1 MSFKTVSGMDLTPLR
16 VTTGDNAADLY
27 KKVGES
33 VVNNALKSLTEGG
46 VGVGIAGQVR
56 ELAETA
62 KVLSGLSKDE
72 EERLYARLK
81 EEREAREKAE
91 KALNEM
97 RSAGSKESLEMFKII
112 VEMMNRQEERF
123 LTLLERLE
131 GKKLNTDSGLLEKL
145 AVAYIQ
151 RLEQAS
157 RSDPDA
163 EIERRLEQV
172 KKLGDI
178 LYPRMSLEDQLKWF
192 TVKEEM
198 ELKKRQAD
206 REERQAEERGKILEQ
221 AIGILAQW
229 AQSRQ
234 ASPAPAGPG
243 PGDNPGEQKP
253 LRRFVCN
260 NCGDEMIL
268 RGNRQPKLC
277 AVCGTPFERQEGAVE
292 PGSEENPGGHQGENT

>member
-1 MSFKTVSGMDLTPLR
+1 MDLSPLR
-16 VTTGDNAADLY
+16 IAAGDDTTDLY

-33 VVNNALKSLTEGG
+33 VVNNALKNLTEGSA
-46 VGVGIAGQVR
+46 GVGIAGQVK

-62 KVLSGLSKDE
+62 KMLSGLTKDE

-91 KALNEM
+91 KMLAEV
-97 RSAGSKESLEMFKII
+97 RSAGSKENLEMFKII
-112 VEMMNRQEERF
+112 IEMMNKQEERF

-131 GKKLNTDSGLLEKL
+131 GKKSSTDGGLLEKL

-178 LYPRMSLEDQLKWF
+178 LYPRMSLDDQIKWF

-198 ELKKRQAD
+198 DIKKRQAD
-206 REERQAEERGKILEQ
+206 REERQAEERGKMLEQ
-221 AIGILAQW
+221 AIGVLAQW
-229 AQSRQ
+229 AQSKQ
-234 ASPAPAGPG
+234 ASSAPAAGPG

-268 RGNRQPKLC
+268 RGNKSPKLC
-277 AVCGTPFERQEGAVE
+277 AVCGTPFDRQEGAAGFGGE
-292 PGSEENPGGHQGENT
+292 EISAGHQEENA